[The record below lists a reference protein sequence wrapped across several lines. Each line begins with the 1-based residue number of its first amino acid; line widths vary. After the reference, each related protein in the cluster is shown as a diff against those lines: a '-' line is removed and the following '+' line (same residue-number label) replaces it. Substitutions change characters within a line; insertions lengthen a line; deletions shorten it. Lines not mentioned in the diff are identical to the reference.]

1 MDRFSVIIC
10 TWTRYK
16 ELYKIIDYYS
26 KYSDDIILWD
36 NGGEYKY
43 NGNSE
48 QSKKLKMVSCKYNF
62 GSLAKFKSVS
72 FIIND
77 LVLIT
82 DDDVI
87 PKEGFIEDL
96 ISSYNKVNN
105 SYKDFLL
112 TIFGVKFINKSYY
125 EHDAIRSCDIE
136 ENISTDFAG
145 QVYFGKK
152 KYFMLDFKKT
162 PNHEDDV
169 MLVYL
174 QNTNYPGFNRIV
186 FPTKNYYYS
195 EEVLKNTLSM
205 QPCFA
210 KHRENL
216 TNAICNNDIERINKV
231 LNGEHLEEDNGY

>member
-1 MDRFSVIIC
+1 
-10 TWTRYK
+10 
-16 ELYKIIDYYS
+16 
-26 KYSDDIILWD
+26 
-36 NGGEYKY
+36 
-43 NGNSE
+43 
-48 QSKKLKMVSCKYNF
+48 
-62 GSLAKFKSVS
+62 
-72 FIIND
+72 
-77 LVLIT
+77 
-82 DDDVI
+82 
-87 PKEGFIEDL
+87 
-96 ISSYNKVNN
+96 
-105 SYKDFLL
+105 
-112 TIFGVKFINKSYY
+112 
-125 EHDAIRSCDIE
+125 
-136 ENISTDFAG
+136 
-145 QVYFGKK
+145 
-152 KYFMLDFKKT
+152 MLDFKKT